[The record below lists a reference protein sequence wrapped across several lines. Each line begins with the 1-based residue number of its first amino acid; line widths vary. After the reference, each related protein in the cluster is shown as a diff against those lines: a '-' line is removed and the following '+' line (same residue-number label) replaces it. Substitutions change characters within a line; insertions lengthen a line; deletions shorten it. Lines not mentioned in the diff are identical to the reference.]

1 VARHLSYA
9 IRVLRKSPVFTLTT
23 IATIALGVGAST
35 AVFSV
40 VHAVLLQPLPYEDP
54 DRLVFA
60 YGEMRRR
67 DVTDLPLSGADLFD
81 LRSRA
86 QAGFEGFAGVQ
97 TGRTLILE
105 EDGRPAQ
112 ARFASVTPNL
122 FRLLGGR
129 IVLGRDFMDAEAE
142 PEPPEKAG
150 LSNVPPLLRP
160 STVAILS
167 YGYWQRRYGGRTD
180 IVGRGLDRGN
190 SGARVV
196 GVLAPGFEL
205 LFPPRLNVE
214 RSPDVW
220 FAARLN
226 HDNAERKLFSHR
238 VIGRLK
244 TGVRLETARAEVD
257 GVAAGLRRQ
266 FALWQTADFHIR
278 LQPVGP
284 YLVAPVAPAIL
295 ALMGAAT
302 FLLLIA
308 WANVAN
314 LLLVRASLRERE
326 LATRVALGASRWQ
339 LVWQMLAE
347 ACVLAAMGTMAGLA
361 LAWLG
366 VKALLGVAPAS
377 VPRIDAIGMKPGVLA
392 FAVVLGMGGAVL
404 FGVAPAWRASRRDVM
419 EVLRAG
425 GRAPGLRG
433 AGVVRS
439 GVVVVEVA
447 LSFVLLI
454 GSGLMLRS
462 FVTLQAIDVGLDP
475 HGLLTFQL
483 LGPDQADT
491 HQREARVRAV
501 EDRLKA
507 IPGVQGVTAS
517 RPFPLADTGS
527 PIRWGTEEALVDA
540 SAFQAVDHQR
550 VLPGYFETLRTPL
563 IAGRTFMDGDN
574 TGTRAVAV
582 IDQLLAAKAF
592 PHESAI
598 GKRLLVRIRTTEPEW
613 VEVIGVVAHQR
624 ASSLTELGREQ
635 IYFTDGFLGHGGVAR
650 WAIRTAGDSTRY
662 AGAVREA
669 IAAMDRQFLI
679 TEMQPMDAL
688 LQRAQASTRF
698 PLLLIGLFAG
708 IAAVLATVGIYG
720 VLSTVVRQRTAE
732 IGIRMALGATPASIL
747 GLVVGHGLKL
757 SASGMVAGFVA
768 AIGLTRMMRSMLIGV
783 EATDLR
789 TFVAVTLLFLVIAAI
804 ACWLPARRA
813 AAIDPTAAL
822 GEE

>member
-1 VARHLSYA
+1 VARHLGYA

-35 AVFSV
+35 AIFSV

-60 YGEMRRR
+60 YGEMRKR

-86 QAGFEGFAGVQ
+86 RAGFEGFAGVQ
-97 TGRTLILE
+97 TGRTLIVE
-105 EDGRPAQ
+105 EDARPAQ
-112 ARFASVTPNL
+112 VRFASMTPNL

-129 IVLGRDFMDAEAE
+129 IVLGRDFVDADAE
-142 PEPPEKAG
+142 PEPPENAG
-150 LSNVPPLLRP
+150 LSSVPPLLRP

-226 HDNAERKLFSHR
+226 HDDAERKLFSHR

-244 TGVRLETARAEVD
+244 RGVGLETARAEVD

-266 FALWQTADFHIR
+266 FALWQAADFHIR
-278 LQPVGP
+278 LQPAGP
-284 YLVAPVAPAIL
+284 DLVAPVAPAIL

-339 LVWQMLAE
+339 LVGQMLAE
-347 ACVLAAMGTMAGLA
+347 ACVLAAMGTVAGLA

-366 VKALLGVAPAS
+366 VKAVLEVAPAS

-392 FAVVLGMGGAVL
+392 FAVVVGIGGAVL
-404 FGVAPAWRASRRDVM
+404 FGVAPAWRASRRDMM
-419 EVLRAG
+419 EALRAG

-483 LGPDQADT
+483 LGPDQADP

-501 EDRLKA
+501 QDRLKA
-507 IPGVQGVTAS
+507 MPGVQGVTAS

-527 PIRWGTEEALVDA
+527 PIRWGTEDALVDA
-540 SAFQAVDHQR
+540 SAFRAADQQR

-563 IAGRTFMDGDN
+563 IAGRTFTDGDN

-582 IDQLLAAKAF
+582 IDPLLAAKAF
-592 PHESAI
+592 PRESAI

-635 IYFTDGFLGHGGVAR
+635 IYFTDGFLGYGGVAR

-669 IAAMDRQFLI
+669 VAALDRQFLI

-688 LQRAQASTRF
+688 LERAQASTRF

-720 VLSTVVRQRTAE
+720 VLSTVVRQRTPE
-732 IGIRMALGATPASIL
+732 IGIRMAIGATPASIL

-757 SASGMVAGFVA
+757 SVSGMVAGFVA
-768 AIGLTRMMRSMLIGV
+768 AIGLTRLMRSMLIGV
-783 EATDLR
+783 EATDSL
-789 TFVAVTLLFLVIAAI
+789 TFVAVALLFLVIAAI

-813 AAIDPTAAL
+813 AAIDPTVAL